1 MTRIAPI
8 TTARLILRQWQAED
22 VPAFVAMNQDP
33 EVMRYF
39 PGTLSPEQSAGWAE
53 NCRALLE
60 QQGWGLWAI
69 EVRDQHEFIGFTG
82 LHAPSIDLPF
92 NPCVEI
98 GWRLKRSA
106 WGKGFATEAANAALR
121 AGFEQV
127 GLQEIVSFT
136 SVVNTPSEAVMK
148 RLGMTRDK
156 QTFEHPS
163 VPPGH
168 VLREHCVYRMS
179 VADWRHRQSLNAG
192 Q

>member
-1 MTRIAPI
+1 MSRIVPI
-8 TTARLILRQWQAED
+8 TTSRLILRQWQATD
-22 VPAFVAMNQDP
+22 VPVFVAMNQDP

-39 PGTLSPEQSAGWAE
+39 PGTLTREQSEGWAE

-69 EVRDQHEFIGFTG
+69 ELREHGEFIGFTG

-106 WGKGFATEAANAALR
+106 WGRGFATEAAQAALR
-121 AGFEQV
+121 VGFDEV

-156 QTFEHPS
+156 DTFEHPS

-168 VLREHCVYRMS
+168 LLREHCVYRLS
-179 VADWRHRQSLNAG
+179 VADWRQRQ
-192 Q
+192 